1 MQLELKYKEQPEV
14 KESML
19 VLTIKNYERKISK
32 LDKYYKS
39 LDENNVKYLKK
50 IENLEKLIK
59 RQDESESRESSMKR
73 VTMQSIGNDSL
84 L

>member
-59 RQDESESRESSMKR
+59 RQDESESRETSLKR
-73 VTMQSIGNDSL
+73 VTI
-84 L
+84 

>member
-59 RQDESESRESSMKR
+59 R
-73 VTMQSIGNDSL
+73 
-84 L
+84 